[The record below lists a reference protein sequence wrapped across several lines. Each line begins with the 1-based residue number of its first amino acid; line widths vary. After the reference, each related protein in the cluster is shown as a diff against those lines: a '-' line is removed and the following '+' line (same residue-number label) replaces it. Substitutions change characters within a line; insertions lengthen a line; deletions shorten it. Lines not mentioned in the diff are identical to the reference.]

1 MSDSI
6 IEHLV
11 KTLALW
17 NEKLAELWQLVS
29 TSPQEFRGGGV
40 WKVIESINGGLQAI
54 GLGLL
59 ILFFAMGIFK
69 STAGFQDFKR
79 PEMVIRHFIR
89 FVAAKVAVTYGMD
102 LMLTIYTLCV
112 GVINKIAGRMGSISS
127 QMVSLPDALEQ
138 AIRDV
143 GFVNS
148 ILLWLV
154 TLLGTIF
161 ITVISFVMI
170 LIVYGRFF
178 RLFMYTALAPI
189 PLSTFAGEPT
199 SGTGKAFLKSYVAVC
214 LEGAIVVLACIIWT
228 AFATSTPQLSDGEAS
243 TMVWMYL
250 VETIFSMVLLVG
262 IIKGSDRIVKEMMGL

>member
-1 MSDSI
+1 M
-6 IEHLV
+6 
-11 KTLALW
+11 W
-17 NEKLAELWQLVS
+17 NEKLAEIWQLVS
-29 TSPQEFRGGGV
+29 TSPQDFRGGGV
-40 WKVIESINGGLQAI
+40 WNVIVTINGGLQAI

-69 STAGFQDFKR
+69 STAGLQDFKR
-79 PEMVIRHFIR
+79 PEMVLRHFIR
-89 FVAAKVAVTYGMD
+89 FAAAKVAVTYGMD
-102 LMLTIYTLCV
+102 IMLTIYSLCV
-112 GVINKIAGRMGSISS
+112 GVINNIAGRMGDISG

-178 RLFMYTALAPI
+178 RIYSA
-189 PLSTFAGEPT
+189 
-199 SGTGKAFLKSYVAVC
+199 SGSVA
-214 LEGAIVVLACIIWT
+214 A
-228 AFATSTPQLSDGEAS
+228 
-243 TMVWMYL
+243 
-250 VETIFSMVLLVG
+250 
-262 IIKGSDRIVKEMMGL
+262 